1 MSRATPCFRTA
12 IHLLEKAKAFFQI
25 IPGEEH
31 HASWN
36 QQLVH
41 PDAALIAD
49 APALLARCKELED
62 QLSVE
67 NRHSYGL
74 MQKRNELR
82 VELEKLEAENAELR
96 KRLERKDGLLKEA
109 EAYISTDCSICT
121 LRNSKVCE
129 KSTDCKA
136 LELNMNILEEIE
148 RKP

>member
-49 APALLARCKELED
+49 APAILARCKELEALLVRT
-62 QLSVE
+62 LSTYDCRDMMRFE
-67 NRHSYGL
+67 CQPAPGCSC
-74 MQKRNELR
+74 LR
-82 VELEKLEAENAELR
+82 CPVGVLR
-96 KRLERKDGLLKEA
+96 EDIQDALKERK
-109 EAYISTDCSICT
+109 
-121 LRNSKVCE
+121 
-129 KSTDCKA
+129 
-136 LELNMNILEEIE
+136 
-148 RKP
+148 